1 MNYILHIETSTKV
14 CSVALGGNGN
24 LIGYKEEISEKYI
37 HAERLTILINE
48 LIQENNISFNDLSAI
63 AVSKGPGSYTGLRI
77 GVSTAK
83 GLCYALNIP
92 LISID
97 SLFNLFLNFK
107 QTFND
112 NNENNIV
119 IPMIDAR
126 RDEVY
131 TATFLDDGSVLN
143 KTRAKIIDAAFFIHY
158 SNYKKVHLIGDG
170 CLKFKGRFK
179 QSNLILHEDL
189 LCSSSSMTNCIYEKF
204 QKKEHENTA
213 YFEPFYLKD
222 FKPF

>member
-1 MNYILHIETSTKV
+1 MRRIGSYSHASQEHENYII
-14 CSVALGGNGN
+14 
-24 LIGYKEEISEKYI
+24 
-37 HAERLTILINE
+37 
-48 LIQENNISFNDLSAI
+48 
-63 AVSKGPGSYTGLRI
+63 
-77 GVSTAK
+77 
-83 GLCYALNIP
+83 
-92 LISID
+92 
-97 SLFNLFLNFK
+97 
-107 QTFND
+107 
-112 NNENNIV
+112 